1 MNNFSELRQLARDK
15 RDAAIAAIKSE
26 YRKELA
32 EINKLE
38 KSLTKKPGLKGRP
51 KPKIPLWTRIMDVV
65 PTDANFT
72 VDDVLRL
79 LDLPA
84 SDKSLI
90 RTTFDRLM
98 QKHLIKRL
106 RRGRKNNPATFAV
119 TEFGPPTNPLNDM
132 SQVEAAETVL
142 RELAKPLQ
150 LVELAVEM
158 MERGYEPVGD
168 PLTFKKS
175 LGAAM
180 NKSNR
185 FKRIGD
191 QYECCGSL

>member
-51 KPKIPLWTRIMDVV
+51 KPAVPLWTRIMDVV
-65 PTDANFT
+65 PTDAHFT

-79 LDLPA
+79 LDLPE
-84 SDKSLI
+84 SDKPMV

-98 QKHLIKRL
+98 RQHQVKRV
-106 RRGRKNNPATFAV
+106 RRGRRGTPALFAV
-119 TEFGPPTNPLNDM
+119 ADFGPPLNPLNDM
-132 SQVEAAETVL
+132 SQICLLYTSPSPRDGLLSRMPSSA
-142 RELAKPLQ
+142 
-150 LVELAVEM
+150 
-158 MERGYEPVGD
+158 
-168 PLTFKKS
+168 
-175 LGAAM
+175 
-180 NKSNR
+180 
-185 FKRIGD
+185 
-191 QYECCGSL
+191 